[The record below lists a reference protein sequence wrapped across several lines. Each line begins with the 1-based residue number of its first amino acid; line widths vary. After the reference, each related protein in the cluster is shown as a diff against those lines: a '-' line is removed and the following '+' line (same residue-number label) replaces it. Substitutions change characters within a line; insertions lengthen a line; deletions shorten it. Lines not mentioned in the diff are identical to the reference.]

1 MSNILKEAG
10 LAELVAKI
18 KEIFAK
24 KDYFKVEQTATE
36 GNKIGEVKIGDTTTE
51 LFAPVVQSDWNQND
65 EDADDYIKNRTHY
78 RETDAGVN
86 FTTTPSKSVQEFS
99 RIINGTTVYG
109 IYYAFL
115 PEGTVDL
122 RNRDLTF
129 SYVAGGT
136 TYTKEFRLSSPISR
150 TYTSH
155 KEGWQYDAVTW
166 NGWYGNTLFIEDV
179 AIDLQWDSIPD
190 FGNSY
195 EDFAF
200 FYISGTKTGTTTKSD
215 GICFFVPFDNVTSC
229 SLVGDTEYIH
239 PLDSR
244 LMDLKVVPTL
254 TEGNNIANFYG
265 TDHVYQI
272 YATPTPPIYTTGG
285 NTINVL
291 PNSFMYCSYAGNDGV
306 SINLSSTDNN
316 GMTNG
321 EDAEYNNH
329 VNTWEFAIKAPAN
342 GVITITNDYPE
353 LPIQWNQP
361 LTGLTAGKWYY
372 CKVYGYKG
380 VGYWGTLNKAASQ
393 GIVKGT
399 ITLERTKSIILCTGN
414 SMTEYSIMNLIMP
427 TDKIYED
434 PITKERTLIAAGD
447 PRQSSEYSYNPEWNI
462 DYITIELDTSYAEYN
477 PDYDPY
483 NGGVMYLRTSANQN
497 SDGDSTRAPSYN
509 DRSNINLKLF
519 AEALNDTGVT
529 KYEYFSMLNPITYT
543 CNGLKMTCGKSGTGG
558 QVENYCFIE
567 MIRKTWLTK
576 PKAKFNITIHCTE
589 LVMSAD

>member
-10 LAELVAKI
+10 LAELVTKI

-78 RETDAGVN
+78 RETDAGIN
-86 FTTTPSKSVQEFS
+86 FTTTPAKSVDEYS
-99 RIINGTTVYG
+99 RIVNGTTVYG

-166 NGWYGNTLFIEDV
+166 NGWYGNTMFIEDV
-179 AIDLQWDSIPD
+179 ALDLQWDSVPD

-200 FYISGTKTGTTTKSD
+200 FYISGTRSGSSVMSD
-215 GICFFVPFDNVTSC
+215 GICFFVPYNNVTSC
-229 SLVGDTEYIH
+229 SIVGGTEYIH

-265 TDHVYQI
+265 TDHVFQI
-272 YATPTPPIYTTGG
+272 YATPTPPIYTESG
-285 NTINVL
+285 NSIEIP
-291 PNSFMYCSYAGNDGV
+291 PNSFMYCSYSDGDNV

-321 EDAEYNNH
+321 EDAEYENH
-329 VNTWEFAIKAPAN
+329 INTWEFAIKAPN
-342 GVITITNDYPE
+342 SGVLEITNDYPE

-380 VGYWGTLNKAASQ
+380 IGYWGTLNKAASQ

-399 ITLERTKSIILCTGN
+399 ITLERTKSVIVCTGSQTN
-414 SMTEYSIMNLIMP
+414 YGYNNLNFLMP
-427 TDKIYED
+427 TDKIYQD
-434 PITKERTLIAAGD
+434 PTTGEKTLIAAGD
-447 PRQSSEYSYNPEWNI
+447 SRQSSPNSYLPLWNF
-462 DYITIELDTSYAEYN
+462 DYMTIELDTDYAV
-477 PDYDPY
+477 YDSTYDRY
-483 NGGVMYLRTSANQN
+483 NGPSIYLRASSQQN
-497 SDGDSTRAPSYN
+497 TDGDVRNKPSYN
-509 DRSNINLKLF
+509 NNNNFNLKIF
-519 AEALNDTGVT
+519 TQPVNETATT
-529 KYEYFSMLNPITYT
+529 KYEYYSMLNPITYVFDGWT
-543 CNGLKMTCGKSGTGG
+543 MRCGESSGGYTN
-558 QVENYCFIE
+558 NYCCVQTE
-567 MIRKTWLTK
+567 RLTWQTK
-576 PKAKFNITIHCTE
+576 PKMKFNITMHFTE
-589 LVMSAD
+589 LVAGS